1 MLHLFRACTIV
12 VFSKGASIPLE
23 HGRYEDD
30 AKLLVPKFNY
40 LVTDADQTLAFDFS
54 LDDLLF
60 DHPRS
65 LLNLGQP
72 GFERFASNFR
82 PAAQKIEQFCSST
95 LALCALL
102 LSLIGAYGFCFF
114 ECPLKESTL

>member
-40 LVTDADQTLAFDFS
+40 LVTDAEQRLAFDFS
-54 LDDLLF
+54 LNDLFF

-65 LLNLGQP
+65 LLNLRQP

-82 PAAQKIEQFCSST
+82 PAAQKIDNF
-95 LALCALL
+95 AAP
-102 LSLIGAYGFCFF
+102 Y
-114 ECPLKESTL
+114 